1 MSRPEEQQSDLSIII
16 VSTNEARWLEPCL
29 RTIFEHGGDARLDV
43 VVVNNGSTDGTRELV
58 ETRFPA
64 ARVVESENHGFAHAN
79 NRGAMTSNAR
89 YILFLNPDTEV
100 VDGTFGELVAAMDER
115 PDVGLAG
122 VRQVSADGML
132 WPTIRYFP
140 TVVRALGQALVSERW
155 PRRPTWSGE
164 RELDMSLY
172 EREVECDWT
181 SGSFMF
187 ARRHALLSAGLLD
200 ERFFI
205 YSEEPD
211 LCLRLL
217 RAGWRTVHLPDMTIV
232 HHENKAGVR
241 PRMVAQDAYTR
252 KQYAH
257 KHFSLGRRSAYLSA
271 LFAGH
276 AIRAI
281 APAPDMPARKEA
293 AKLAMRTLVGRAEP
307 PFGTPPPTAI
317 RPRARSAA

>member
-1 MSRPEEQQSDLSIII
+1 MTGAGEPQADLSIII

-29 RTIFEHGGDARLDV
+29 RTVFAHAGGARLDV
-43 VVVNNGSTDGTRELV
+43 VVVDNSSTDGTRELV
-58 ETRFPA
+58 ETRFPD

-89 YILFLNPDTEV
+89 YVLFLNPDTEV
-100 VDGTFGELVAAMDER
+100 VDGTFGELVATLDAR

-122 VRQVSADGML
+122 VRQLTGDGTL

-140 TVVRALGQALVSERW
+140 SVGRAIGEALVSERW
-155 PRRPTWSGE
+155 PRRPDWAGE
-164 RELDMSLY
+164 RRLDLGIY

-187 ARRHALLSAGLLD
+187 ARREALLSAGLLD

-217 RAGWRTVHLPDMTIV
+217 RAGWRTVHLPGMTIV
-232 HHENKAGVR
+232 HHAGKGGLR
-241 PRMVAQDAYTR
+241 PRMVAQDAFTR
-252 KQYAH
+252 KQYAL
-257 KHFSLGRRSAYLSA
+257 KHFSRPRRSAYLA
-271 LFAGH
+271 AVFARH
-276 AIRAI
+276 AVRAI
-281 APAPDMPARKEA
+281 APARGTPQRRAGA
-293 AKLAMRTLVGRAEP
+293 LLAMRTLAGREQP

-317 RPRARSAA
+317 RSRNGRG